1 MNWYLTK
8 LVYRI
13 ICGEGNHTAQ
23 FDEQLRLIK
32 AANEEEAFAKAQYI
46 GRQEEDC
53 FLNIKKQ
60 TVCWQFINVSEL
72 YKVSELI
79 DGAEL
84 YSAIRENDR
93 ADDYIDI
100 VHKKADH
107 IQQKTTHQLLQ
118 LI

>member
-13 ICGEGNHTAQ
+13 ICGEGDHTAQ
-23 FDEQLRLIK
+23 FDEQLRLIG
-32 AANEEEAFAKAQYI
+32 AANEEEAFTKAQYM
-46 GRQEEDC
+46 GRLEEDC
-53 FLNIKKQ
+53 FLNTKQ
-60 TVCWQFINVSEL
+60 QMVCWQFINVAEL
-72 YKVSELI
+72 YKLSELI

-84 YSAIRENDR
+84 YSAIRENDQ
-93 ADDYIDI
+93 ADDYIDT
-100 VHKKADH
+100 VHKKAAH